1 MYWSWFS
8 LKKYAIFDDFS
19 KLKGI
24 AKCAATQNFFF
35 LTWNKLRDGG
45 EMKEIVYCYL
55 KNMAAFWT
63 RIVRSDIADIFY
75 FYDNLH
81 FKYFFSRGLDSFKV
95 QYFRICFTFD

>member
-1 MYWSWFS
+1 MCCNSE
-8 LKKYAIFDDFS
+8 
-19 KLKGI
+19 
-24 AKCAATQNFFF
+24 FFY

-55 KNMAAFWT
+55 KNMADFST
-63 RIVRSDIADIFY
+63 RIVLSDIADIFY